1 MVSVWD
7 EYTTG
12 REFESHRGK
21 LNFIYKKNISNI
33 FSLISGAVERSMF
46 MLKREKDIEKNK
58 I

>member
-12 REFESHRGK
+12 REFESHHGK

-33 FSLISGAVERSMF
+33 FSLISNDVESSMF
-46 MLKREKDIEKNK
+46 MLKRERK

>member
-21 LNFIYKKNISNI
+21 LNFIYKKNSNI

>member
-21 LNFIYKKNISNI
+21 LNFIYKKNSNI
-33 FSLISGAVERSMF
+33 FSLILGAVERSMF
-46 MLKREKDIEKNK
+46 MFKKEKE
-58 I
+58 